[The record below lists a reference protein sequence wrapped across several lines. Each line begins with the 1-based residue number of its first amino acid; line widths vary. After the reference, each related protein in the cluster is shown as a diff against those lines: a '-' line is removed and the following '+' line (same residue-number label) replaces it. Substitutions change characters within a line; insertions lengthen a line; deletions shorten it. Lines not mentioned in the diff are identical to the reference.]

1 MSESTTPGKKGNL
14 TGSARKFKDN
24 AANWH
29 NLIQKWEL
37 FNDDGSTIATKIV
50 NLGLNKKSNME
61 SDMVMEGGSLAAGDP
76 SKNLKQNN
84 QELEEEC
91 VKLQDVVDKMVQFW
105 RRSITSIVFL

>member
-1 MSESTTPGKKGNL
+1 
-14 TGSARKFKDN
+14 
-24 AANWH
+24 
-29 NLIQKWEL
+29 
-37 FNDDGSTIATKIV
+37 
-50 NLGLNKKSNME
+50 
-61 SDMVMEGGSLAAGDP
+61 MVMEGGSLAAGDP